1 MPIARLRDFVT
12 DFTALIDQAP
22 GEPRVI
28 ADGGAMLK
36 DLVRHDDWLPPAFA
50 ALSVERYQQYLLHCD
65 PAQRFSVVSFVWGP
79 GQKTPV
85 HEHRTWGLIG
95 MLRNAEFSQPYV
107 LDESGKPVESG
118 DAHRLEPGDLDV
130 VSPAVGDI
138 HRVSNVFE
146 DRASISIHVY
156 GANIS
161 AVRRYRYDRGGDPH
175 YFISSYDNDA
185 TPNLWDLAVNP

>member
-22 GEPRVI
+22 DEPRVI
-28 ADGGAMLK
+28 AEGGALLK
-36 DLVRHDDWLPPAFA
+36 SLVSHDDWLPPAFA
-50 ALSVERYQQYLLHCD
+50 ASSVDRYAQYLLHCD
-65 PAQRFSVVSFVWGP
+65 PAQRFSLVSFVWGP

-95 MLRNAEFSQPYV
+95 MLRNAEFSQSYV
-107 LDESGKPVESG
+107 LDGGKPVAAG

-138 HRVSNVFE
+138 HRVSNVFD
-146 DRASISIHVY
+146 DRTSISIHVY

-161 AVRRYRYDRGGDPH
+161 AVRRYRYDRDGDPH
-175 YFISSYDNDA
+175 YFMSSYHNEA
-185 TPNLWDLAVNP
+185 TPNLWDLAENP